1 MSGADSLDFE
11 SLFEGGNVKA
21 EEISNMWMEWTS
33 ARQQAEERWKETQ
46 QYVYATSTRET
57 SNNTVGGVE
66 EDDDSGWSHS
76 THVPKITQI
85 FDNLSAN
92 YMSAL
97 IPHEDWFKFVGND
110 GEAVLKSTR
119 KTVEAYLQTK
129 HRLNGLRTVVQ
140 RLIDDWILYGNCFA
154 MVSYEDETNNEK
166 DFSQADRLNY
176 SGPRVHRI
184 SPFDIVFNPLA
195 TSFENSPK
203 IVRSLKTMGEIA
215 RDIEDKPELGYERE
229 ILGRMSEVRSR
240 IRRANV
246 EDFDK
251 TVQMQFDGFGTA
263 SQYFNSG
270 FVEVLE
276 FYGDTY
282 DIETNQFLKN
292 YVITVVDRTW
302 AIRAQPLDT
311 WSGRPNIFHS
321 GWRFRQDNLWA
332 MSPLANLVGMQYL
345 VNHLE
350 NARADAFDQML
361 EPTRVLVGDVEED
374 GVEAGVPGGTY
385 SIPSG
390 EGSVSNLLPDT
401 TVLTADIQ
409 IDRKM
414 EQMEEFAGAPKQ
426 TLGIKA
432 PGEQTAT
439 EANILNT
446 ASSRIFQ
453 NKLTNFEETF
463 LDQILNAELEVA
475 RRNLNAT
482 DVVKVVGD
490 DGIVE
495 FIDISKNDLLANG
508 KLVPIGARHFSRQ
521 LQLTNNLSL
530 LSQALQVDP
539 MMQQHFP
546 SLKMAELYQELLDFD
561 KMELVLPYGRVAEQ
575 AELARTSD
583 AASQQVESESQVD
596 LETTEEPQSDA
607 EEGEGEAV

>member
-1 MSGADSLDFE
+1 M
-11 SLFEGGNVKA
+11 
-21 EEISNMWMEWTS
+21 
-33 ARQQAEERWKETQ
+33 
-46 QYVYATSTRET
+46 
-57 SNNTVGGVE
+57 VG
-66 EDDDSGWSHS
+66 
-76 THVPKITQI
+76 
-85 FDNLSAN
+85 
-92 YMSAL
+92 
-97 IPHEDWFKFVGND
+97 
-110 GEAVLKSTR
+110 
-119 KTVEAYLQTK
+119 
-129 HRLNGLRTVVQ
+129 
-140 RLIDDWILYGNCFA
+140 
-154 MVSYEDETNNEK
+154 YEDESTNEE

-203 IVRSLKTMGEIA
+203 IIRSLKTMGEIA
-215 RDIEDKPELGYERE
+215 RDIEDKPELGYERV
-229 ILGRMSEVRSR
+229 ILDRMSEVRAR
-240 IRRANV
+240 IRHANV

-251 TVQMQFDGFGTA
+251 TVQMQFDGYGTA
-263 SQYFNSG
+263 SQYFTSG

-276 FYGDTY
+276 FYGDIY
-282 DIETNQFLKN
+282 DIETRQFLKN
-292 YVITVVDRTW
+292 YVVTVVDRTW
-302 AIRAQPLDT
+302 VIRAQPLDT
-311 WSGRPNIFHS
+311 WSGRPNIFHA

-361 EPTRVLVGDVEED
+361 APTRVLVGDVEED

-390 EGSVSNLLPDT
+390 DGSVSNLLPDT

-453 NKLTNFEETF
+453 NKLTTFEETF

-490 DGIVE
+490 DGIVD

-521 LQLTNNLSL
+521 LQLTSNLSL
-530 LSQALQVDP
+530 LSQALQADP

-561 KMELVLPYGRVAEQ
+561 KMELVVPYGRVAES

-583 AASQQVESESQVD
+583 AAAQQVESESQVS
-596 LETTEEPQSDA
+596 LETNEEPEADA
-607 EEGEGEAV
+607 EEDAEEAV

>member
-1 MSGADSLDFE
+1 
-11 SLFEGGNVKA
+11 
-21 EEISNMWMEWTS
+21 MEWNS
-33 ARQQAEERWKETQ
+33 ARQPAVQRWKETQ

-57 SNNTVGGVE
+57 SNDTQGGFD
-66 EDDDSGWSHS
+66 EDDDEGWSHS
-76 THVPKITQI
+76 THVPKLTQI

-97 IPHEDWFKFVGND
+97 IPHEAWFKFQGND
-110 GEAVLKSTR
+110 EDAVLKQTR
-119 KTVEAYLQTK
+119 KTIESYLMTK
-129 HRLNGLRTVVQ
+129 HRLNGFRTVIQKLV
-140 RLIDDWILYGNCFA
+140 DDWILSGNCFA
-154 MVSYEDETNNEK
+154 MVSYEDETSNED
-166 DFSQADRLNY
+166 DFSQVDRLNY
-176 SGPRVHRI
+176 SGPTVHRI

-203 IVRSLKTMGEIA
+203 IIRSLKTMGEIA
-215 RDIEDKPELGYERE
+215 RDIEDRPELGYERE
-229 ILGRMSEVRSR
+229 ILENMSEVRSR

-251 TVQMQFDGFGTA
+251 TTQMQFDGFGTA

-276 FYGDTY
+276 FYGDIY

-302 AIRAQPLDT
+302 LLRAEPLDT
-311 WSGRPNIFHS
+311 WSGRPNIFHA

-332 MSPLANLVGMQYL
+332 MSPLANLVGMQYM

-361 EPTRVLVGDVEED
+361 APTRVLVGDVESD

-385 SIPSG
+385 EIPSG
-390 EGSVSNLLPDT
+390 EGSVTNLLPDT

-453 NKLTNFEETF
+453 NKLTSLEETF
-463 LDQILNAELEVA
+463 LDKILNAEVEVA
-475 RRNLNAT
+475 RRNLNSS
-482 DVVKVVGD
+482 DVIKVVGD
-490 DGIVE
+490 DGL
-495 FIDISKNDLLANG
+495 IDFVNVTKDDLLANG

-521 LQLTNNLSL
+521 LQLTNNMSL
-530 LSQALQVDP
+530 LQQAIAQDP
-539 MMQQHFP
+539 MMMQHF
-546 SLKMAELYQELLDFD
+546 SSIKLAELWQELLDFD
-561 KMELVLPYGRVAEQ
+561 RMELVQPYIRVAEN
-575 AELARTSD
+575 AELARNSD

-596 LETTEEPQSDA
+596 LEQTGEPESDA
-607 EEGEGEAV
+607 EEPVEEI